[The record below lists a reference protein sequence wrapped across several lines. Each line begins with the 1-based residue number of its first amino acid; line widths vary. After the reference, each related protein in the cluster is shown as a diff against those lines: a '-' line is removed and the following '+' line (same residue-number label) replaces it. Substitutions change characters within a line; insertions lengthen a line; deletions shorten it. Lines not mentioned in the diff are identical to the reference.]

1 MGIDTMGARKQLAFR
16 RLVMDRVPTGIVEPW
31 LFVSGPRIISLLMY
45 NYESWHLDFLIQNE
59 IEHTIEIVYRDV
71 SEHVRQ

>member
-1 MGIDTMGARKQLAFR
+1 MGIDTMGERKQLAFR

-45 NYESWHLDFLIQNE
+45 NYESWHLDFLIQN
-59 IEHTIEIVYRDV
+59 
-71 SEHVRQ
+71 